1 MTEVEQLKERVGELE
16 RQLTLTTRKLVEARG
31 AMYRIGVEVD
41 LVMSEEAPKISVRH
55 SLTREA

>member
-1 MTEVEQLKERVGELE
+1 MTEVEQLKERISDLE
-16 RQLTLTTRKLVEARG
+16 RQLTLTMRKLVEARG

-41 LVMSEEAPKISVRH
+41 LVMSDESPKIAGRH